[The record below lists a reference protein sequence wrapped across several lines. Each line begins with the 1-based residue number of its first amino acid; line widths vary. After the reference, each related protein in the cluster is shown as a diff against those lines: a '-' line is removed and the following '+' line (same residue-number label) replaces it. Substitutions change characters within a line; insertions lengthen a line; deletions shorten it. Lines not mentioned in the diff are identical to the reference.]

1 MDPSNTSMIGNKHGF
16 PLESLAQ
23 TQSPESTFREVKGH
37 SNTLFRGGYHSGYQ
51 GKLRNFAIGMQ
62 PGGSAYHFGYN
73 VGKKDRISGNMN
85 TFSPEIKNM
94 LPKFNIAD
102 LVCVELSRIQAENNS
117 VFHNVVSGDNLTK
130 LSKQY
135 KVSIDQIKKL
145 NGIENIN
152 KIYIGDELKIK

>member
-1 MDPSNTSMIGNKHGF
+1 
-16 PLESLAQ
+16 
-23 TQSPESTFREVKGH
+23 
-37 SNTLFRGGYHSGYQ
+37 
-51 GKLRNFAIGMQ
+51 
-62 PGGSAYHFGYN
+62 
-73 VGKKDRISGNMN
+73 MN